1 MIVNTENKYD
11 KFLNDNSSGRCI
23 FHIIKDSD
31 LVHSVISRPIALIVR
46 NVNNNQ
52 NYIININHYDEE
64 FKVSE
69 ERLINDLNDLNC
81 SKFVIDKKSFTH
93 ILPILNLKDLRL
105 NDFIK
110 EGKSDELPHSVSGY
124 NFYYNKYRTLKN
136 INDIIPLSVHSEVF
150 DLICD
155 DYEDCVI
162 DFKEDDSYVNI
173 NTHIIE
179 NLQKIESNGLYVDND
194 LFLSKFGDKSVEP
207 IDNKVYTEYNIYTA
221 TGRPSNRFGGVNYAA
236 LNKEDDSRKSFIS
249 RYGDNGMLY
258 LVDFSAY
265 HPHIV
270 AKLINYPLPNEAYR
284 YLGKYYSGKDELT
297 DDELK
302 ASKNLTF
309 QCMYGNI
316 PKELLDIP
324 YFKKMSDYISHRW
337 SYFNEFGYVE
347 TPIYK
352 RRITNKHISDPNP
365 NKLFNYILQ
374 ASETEFG
381 MSILSD
387 INMYLNNKQTK
398 VILYTYDSLLFDV
411 HKDDGKATLNDIKK
425 IMNSSGFPVK
435 CYIGNNY
442 DQMIS
447 VNI

>member
-302 ASKNLTF
+302 SSKNLTF

>member
-162 DFKEDDSYVNI
+162 DFREDDSYVNI